1 MSEIVFIVCVTC
13 VLSDARQGK
22 CAELVSAATDG
33 ELLGIYLLTSINH
46 WNVEQVITRLDNA
59 T

>member
-13 VLSDARQGK
+13 VLSVQGK